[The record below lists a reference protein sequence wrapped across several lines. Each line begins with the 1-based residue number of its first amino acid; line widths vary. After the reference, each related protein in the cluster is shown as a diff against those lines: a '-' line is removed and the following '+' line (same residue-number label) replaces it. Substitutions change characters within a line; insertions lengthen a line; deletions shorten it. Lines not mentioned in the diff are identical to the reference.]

1 KRAVMSGTH
10 RFNTKYRAEE
20 AEKLALRMKHGVGI
34 SKYKAVDYERLQ
46 AIIDAKRLE
55 TDALGEKNKQ
65 LQREARTTKESSILQ
80 QQRQVWCR
88 EHSRLKKAGEKAD
101 KDLNDFLEE
110 IVESNKTDPDIT
122 SLGDYAL
129 LLQSEKEAFWVAT
142 VEPIFQLKEDL
153 KIRMIE
159 EQHQQLTAQHSN
171 CRIKNVLLL
180 KRQIQF
186 VKDQQTGINAKLD
199 AECFALEEQMNSL
212 RLEEYLE
219 YNSENLVN
227 LEDVPNQVMDSD
239 CPYPELKAY
248 LHMTFHSLTETY
260 QKKLH
265 TLQQQLQKT
274 DSFCGWC
281 AEDHQRFLFTLS
293 QYTHDITSSRE
304 LFMDMLQ
311 RLFPDRTGKQLLEH
325 ERVWDMWRYTQ
336 VQLRVVTQ
344 QWQRDYKE
352 LWNRALVTLEEANH
366 AHQEELK
373 LQKDRKHQRD
383 VCLQLRKK
391 LQQWRAQQEEV
402 ATLEGLIAA
411 RQREKEEARLK
422 RDQEKEMEFRS
433 EQKEKIKQFHLKQ
446 KNRMDVVE
454 RREKERLAHLRS
466 VMEEQ
471 ARADRQR
478 VQFRADLFLQ
488 RWAAKQEQV
497 LLRQREEVERQN
509 RLEALR
515 NKVRVVAEG
524 DPDRMMAHTEAWKS
538 RHKEEE
544 CEDQRALYSL
554 NTYTD
559 AQIMSD
565 PRVRIEQS
573 LRKAGLYHSQYA
585 KKVLST
591 IQPPKPPRKD
601 TKSTFKF

>member
-1 KRAVMSGTH
+1 MSGTH

-80 QQRQVWCR
+80 QQR
-88 EHSRLKKAGEKAD
+88 
-101 KDLNDFLEE
+101 
-110 IVESNKTDPDIT
+110 
-122 SLGDYAL
+122 
-129 LLQSEKEAFWVAT
+129 
-142 VEPIFQLKEDL
+142 
-153 KIRMIE
+153 
-159 EQHQQLTAQHSN
+159 
-171 CRIKNVLLL
+171 
-180 KRQIQF
+180 
-186 VKDQQTGINAKLD
+186 
-199 AECFALEEQMNSL
+199 
-212 RLEEYLE
+212 
-219 YNSENLVN
+219 
-227 LEDVPNQVMDSD
+227 
-239 CPYPELKAY
+239 
-248 LHMTFHSLTETY
+248 
-260 QKKLH
+260 
-265 TLQQQLQKT
+265 
-274 DSFCGWC
+274 
-281 AEDHQRFLFTLS
+281 

-391 LQQWRAQQEEV
+391 TLLFRRCQTVGQSQVEEFEYLEVLFTELVVVPGAGCSFGQIYFCRDGQQNRSRCFY
-402 ATLEGLIAA
+402 G
-411 RQREKEEARLK
+411 REKK
-422 RDQEKEMEFRS
+422 WRDRIVWKLCA
-433 EQKEKIKQFHLKQ
+433 I
-446 KNRMDVVE
+446 
-454 RREKERLAHLRS
+454 
-466 VMEEQ
+466 
-471 ARADRQR
+471 
-478 VQFRADLFLQ
+478 
-488 RWAAKQEQV
+488 
-497 LLRQREEVERQN
+497 
-509 RLEALR
+509 
-515 NKVRVVAEG
+515 RVVAEG